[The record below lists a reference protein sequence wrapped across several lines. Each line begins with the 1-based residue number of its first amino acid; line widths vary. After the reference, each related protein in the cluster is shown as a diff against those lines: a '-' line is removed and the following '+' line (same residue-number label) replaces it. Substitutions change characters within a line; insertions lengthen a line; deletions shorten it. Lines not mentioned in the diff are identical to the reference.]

1 MVSISSELLQ
11 TWIVSLLWPLTRVL
25 GVIAAAPIYSHTAIP
40 NQVKLGLGIM
50 LTLIIVPTIPALP
63 QFEIFSF
70 QGLLIL
76 VQQLIIGLAI
86 GFSMRLV
93 FAAVEMAGQLIG
105 MSMGLGFASF
115 YDPQSQGQ
123 STAVNQFLV
132 LLAMLIFLSLDGH
145 LMIVTAVAN
154 SFITMPV
161 AVGGSGINPM
171 KIALWGET
179 IFSTGLMLALPA
191 VAALLV
197 TNMALGILT
206 RTAPQLNLFG
216 IGFSVT
222 LSIGF
227 IVLALSLPGMLRP
240 IEGFIEKGVS
250 NMSQVAVPQTTLS
263 TNTMP
268 KSIESLPKAVITPAL
283 NP

>member
-11 TWIVSLLWPLTRVL
+11 TWIISLLWPLTRVL
-25 GVIAAAPIYSHTAIP
+25 GVIAAAPIYNHTAIP
-40 NQVKLGLGIM
+40 NQVKLGFGIM
-50 LTLIIVPTIPALP
+50 LTLVIVPTLPPLP

-93 FAAVEMAGQLIG
+93 FSAVEMAGQLIG

-115 YDPQSQGQ
+115 FDPQSQGQ

-145 LMIVTAVAN
+145 LLVVTAVAN
-154 SFITMPV
+154 SFISMPI

-171 KIALWGET
+171 KIAMWGET
-179 IFSTGLMLALPA
+179 IFSTGLLLAMPA
-191 VAALLV
+191 VAALLI

-216 IGFSVT
+216 IGFPVT

-227 IVLALSLPGMLRP
+227 VVLALSLPGMLKP
-240 IEGFIEKGVS
+240 IENFIEQGTS
-250 NMSQVAVPQTTLS
+250 NMMHVAEPMVALSRASTPNISVP
-263 TNTMP
+263 N
-268 KSIESLPKAVITPAL
+268 AGAPAAQ
-283 NP
+283 N

>member
-11 TWIVSLLWPLTRVL
+11 TWIISLLWPLTRVL
-25 GVIAAAPIYSHTAIP
+25 GVMATAPIFSHNTIP
-40 NQVKLGLGIM
+40 NRIKLGIGIVFTM
-50 LTLIIVPTIPALP
+50 IIMPTLPPLP

-76 VQQLIIGLAI
+76 VQQLVIGLAI

-93 FAAVEMAGQLIG
+93 FAAVDLAGQLIG
-105 MSMGLGFASF
+105 MSMGLGFATF
-115 YDPQSQGQ
+115 FDPQSQGQ
-123 STAVNQFLV
+123 STAVNQFLI

-145 LMIVTAVAN
+145 LMIVTAMAN
-154 SFITMPV
+154 SFITMPI
-161 AVGGSGINPM
+161 AIGGSGINPM

-179 IFSTGLMLALPA
+179 IFSAGLLLALPV
-191 VAALLV
+191 VAALLI

-216 IGFSVT
+216 IGFPIT

-227 IVLALSLPGMLRP
+227 LVLALALPGMLKP
-240 IEGFIEKGVS
+240 IEKFIEQGIS
-250 NMSQVAVPQTTLS
+250 NMHQVAVPVEVPAAS
-263 TNTMP
+263 
-268 KSIESLPKAVITPAL
+268 SLIPSQSFGKP
-283 NP
+283 

>member
-11 TWIVSLLWPLTRVL
+11 TWIISLLWPLTRVL
-25 GVIAAAPIYSHTAIP
+25 GVMATAPIFSHNTIP
-40 NQVKLGLGIM
+40 NRIKLGIGIVFTM
-50 LTLIIVPTIPALP
+50 IIMPTLPPLP

-76 VQQLIIGLAI
+76 VQQLVIGLAI

-93 FAAVEMAGQLIG
+93 FAAVDLAGQLIG
-105 MSMGLGFASF
+105 MSMGLGFATF
-115 YDPQSQGQ
+115 FDPQSQGQ
-123 STAVNQFLV
+123 STAVNQFLI

-145 LMIVTAVAN
+145 LMIVTAMVN
-154 SFITMPV
+154 SFITMPI
-161 AVGGSGINPM
+161 AIGGSGINPM

-179 IFSTGLMLALPA
+179 IFSAGLLLALPV
-191 VAALLV
+191 VAALLI

-216 IGFSVT
+216 IGFPIT

-227 IVLALSLPGMLRP
+227 LVLALALPGMLKP
-240 IEGFIEKGVS
+240 IEKFIEQGIS
-250 NMSQVAVPQTTLS
+250 NMHQVAVPVEVPAAS
-263 TNTMP
+263 
-268 KSIESLPKAVITPAL
+268 SLIPPQSFGKP
-283 NP
+283 

>member
-11 TWIVSLLWPLTRVL
+11 TWIISLLWPLTRVL
-25 GVIAAAPIYSHTAIP
+25 GVMATAPIFSHNTIP
-40 NQVKLGLGIM
+40 NRIKLGIGIVFTM
-50 LTLIIVPTIPALP
+50 IIMPTLPPLP

-76 VQQLIIGLAI
+76 VQQLVIGLAI

-93 FAAVEMAGQLIG
+93 FAAVDLAGQLIG
-105 MSMGLGFASF
+105 MSMGLGFATF
-115 YDPQSQGQ
+115 FDPQSQGQ
-123 STAVNQFLV
+123 STAVNQFLI

-145 LMIVTAVAN
+145 LMIVTAMVN
-154 SFITMPV
+154 SFITMPI
-161 AVGGSGINPM
+161 AIGGSGINPM

-179 IFSTGLMLALPA
+179 IFSAGLLLALPV
-191 VAALLV
+191 VAALLI

-216 IGFSVT
+216 IGFPIT

-227 IVLALSLPGMLRP
+227 LVLALALPGMLKP
-240 IEGFIEKGVS
+240 IEKFIEQGIS
-250 NMSQVAVPQTTLS
+250 NMHQVAVPVEVPAAS
-263 TNTMP
+263 
-268 KSIESLPKAVITPAL
+268 SLIPSQSFGKP
-283 NP
+283 

>member
-11 TWIVSLLWPLTRVL
+11 TWVISLLWPLTRIL
-25 GVIAAAPIYSHTAIP
+25 GVIATAPIFSHNSIP
-40 NQVKLGLGIM
+40 NQVKLGLGMM
-50 LTLIIVPTIPALP
+50 LTLIIMPTLPPLP
-63 QFEIFSF
+63 QFEIVSF

-76 VQQLIIGLAI
+76 VQQLVIGLAI

-93 FAAVEMAGQLIG
+93 FSAVDLAGQLIG

-145 LMIVTAVAN
+145 LMIVSAIAD
-154 SFITMPV
+154 SFISMPI
-161 AVGGSGINPM
+161 AVSGGGINPM
-171 KIALWGET
+171 KIAMWGET
-179 IFSTGLMLALPA
+179 IFSAGLLLALPA
-191 VAALLV
+191 VTALLI

-216 IGFSVT
+216 IGFPIT

-227 IVLALSLPGMLRP
+227 VVLALALPGMLKP
-240 IEGFIEKGVS
+240 IENFIELGVT
-250 NMSQVAVPQTTLS
+250 NMRQVA
-263 TNTMP
+263 
-268 KSIESLPKAVITPAL
+268 TPINA
-283 NP
+283 NHS

>member
-11 TWIVSLLWPLTRVL
+11 TWIIGLLWPLTRVL
-25 GVIAAAPIYSHTAIP
+25 GVIAAAPIFSHSSIP

-50 LTLIIVPTIPALP
+50 LTLIIMPTLPPLP

-93 FAAVEMAGQLIG
+93 FSAVELAGQLIG
-105 MSMGLGFASF
+105 TTMGLGFASF
-115 YDPQSQGQ
+115 FDPQSQGQ

-132 LLAMLIFLSLDGH
+132 LLVMLVFLSLDGH

-154 SFITMPV
+154 SFVSMPISLE
-161 AVGGSGINPM
+161 GGGINPLQ
-171 KIALWGET
+171 IATWGET
-179 IFSTGLMLALPA
+179 IFSVGLTLALPA
-191 VAALLV
+191 VAALLI

-206 RTAPQLNLFG
+206 KTAPQLNLFG
-216 IGFSVT
+216 IGFPVT
-222 LSIGF
+222 LSMGF
-227 IVLALSLPGMLRP
+227 VVLALALPGMLKP
-240 IEGFIEKGVS
+240 IENFIEQGAS
-250 NMSQVAVPQTTLS
+250 NMRQVAVPHGSGQ
-263 TNTMP
+263 
-268 KSIESLPKAVITPAL
+268 SL
-283 NP
+283 N

>member
-25 GVIAAAPIYSHTAIP
+25 GVMATAPIFSHNTIP
-40 NQVKLGLGIM
+40 NRIKLGIGIVF
-50 LTLIIVPTIPALP
+50 TLIIMPTLPPLP

-76 VQQLIIGLAI
+76 VQQLVIGLAI

-93 FAAVEMAGQLIG
+93 FAAVDLAGQLIG

-115 YDPQSQGQ
+115 FDPQSQGQ
-123 STAVNQFLV
+123 STAVNQFLI
-132 LLAMLIFLSLDGH
+132 LLTMLIFLGLDGH
-145 LMIVTAVAN
+145 LMIVTAMVN
-154 SFITMPV
+154 SFITMPI
-161 AVGGSGINPM
+161 AIGGGGINPM

-179 IFSTGLMLALPA
+179 IFSAGLLLALPA
-191 VAALLV
+191 VAALLI

-216 IGFSVT
+216 IGFPIT

-227 IVLALSLPGMLRP
+227 LVLALALPGMLKP
-240 IEGFIEKGVS
+240 IENFIEQGIS
-250 NMSQVAVPQTTLS
+250 NMHQVTVPIVSPATIKNS
-263 TNTMP
+263 T
-268 KSIESLPKAVITPAL
+268 
-283 NP
+283 

>member
-25 GVIAAAPIYSHTAIP
+25 GVMATAPIFSHNTIP
-40 NQVKLGLGIM
+40 NRIKLGVGIVF
-50 LTLIIVPTIPALP
+50 TLIMMPTLPPLP

-76 VQQLIIGLAI
+76 VQQLVIGLAI

-93 FAAVEMAGQLIG
+93 FAAVDLAGQLIG
-105 MSMGLGFASF
+105 MSMGLGFATF
-115 YDPQSQGQ
+115 FDPQSQGQ
-123 STAVNQFLV
+123 STAVNQFLI
-132 LLAMLIFLSLDGH
+132 LLAMLIFLSLNGH
-145 LMIVTAVAN
+145 LMIVTAMAN
-154 SFITMPV
+154 SFITMPI
-161 AVGGSGINPM
+161 AIGGSGINPM

-179 IFSTGLMLALPA
+179 IFSAGLLLALPV
-191 VAALLV
+191 VAALLI

-216 IGFSVT
+216 IGFPIT

-227 IVLALSLPGMLRP
+227 LVLALALPGMLKP
-240 IEGFIEKGVS
+240 IENFIEQGIS
-250 NMSQVAVPQTTLS
+250 NMDQVAAPAVAPAALS
-263 TNTMP
+263 
-268 KSIESLPKAVITPAL
+268 PA
-283 NP
+283 PAQSSGKP

>member
-1 MVSISSELLQ
+1 
-11 TWIVSLLWPLTRVL
+11 
-25 GVIAAAPIYSHTAIP
+25 
-40 NQVKLGLGIM
+40 M
-50 LTLIIVPTIPALP
+50 LTLIIMPTLPPLP
-63 QFEIFSF
+63 QFEIISF

-76 VQQLIIGLAI
+76 VQQLVIGLAI

-93 FAAVEMAGQLIG
+93 FSAVDLAGQLIG

-145 LMIVTAVAN
+145 LMIVSAIAD
-154 SFITMPV
+154 SFISMPI
-161 AVGGSGINPM
+161 AVNGAGINPM
-171 KIALWGET
+171 KIAMWGET
-179 IFSTGLMLALPA
+179 IFSAGLLLALPA
-191 VAALLV
+191 VTALLI

-216 IGFSVT
+216 IGFPIT

-227 IVLALSLPGMLRP
+227 VVLALALPGMLKP
-240 IEGFIEKGVS
+240 IENFIEQGVS
-250 NMSQVAVPQTTLS
+250 NMHQVA
-263 TNTMP
+263 
-268 KSIESLPKAVITPAL
+268 TPSNA
-283 NP
+283 NHS

>member
-11 TWIVSLLWPLTRVL
+11 TWIISLLWPLTRVL
-25 GVIAAAPIYSHTAIP
+25 GVMTTAPIFSHNTIP
-40 NQVKLGLGIM
+40 NRIKLGIGIVFTM
-50 LTLIIVPTIPALP
+50 IIMPTLPPLP

-76 VQQLIIGLAI
+76 VQQLVIGLAI

-93 FAAVEMAGQLIG
+93 FAAVDLAGQLIG
-105 MSMGLGFASF
+105 MSMGLGFATF
-115 YDPQSQGQ
+115 FDPQSQGQ
-123 STAVNQFLV
+123 STAVNQFLI

-145 LMIVTAVAN
+145 LMIVTAMAN
-154 SFITMPV
+154 SFITMPI
-161 AVGGSGINPM
+161 AIGGSGINPM

-179 IFSTGLMLALPA
+179 IFSAGLLLALPV
-191 VAALLV
+191 VAALLI

-216 IGFSVT
+216 IGFPIT

-227 IVLALSLPGMLRP
+227 LVLALALPGMLKP
-240 IEGFIEKGVS
+240 IENFIEQGIS
-250 NMSQVAVPQTTLS
+250 NMHQVAVPVEVPAAS
-263 TNTMP
+263 
-268 KSIESLPKAVITPAL
+268 SLIPSQSFGKP
-283 NP
+283 